1 MKNRT
6 DFGLNRRTFLSTSG
20 LGLLGASMSG
30 VLCNVPSK
38 GTDEA
43 IAGTLQPDGWKN
55 ILQEAKKYPKID
67 AHNHIWEGSNAE
79 QVDESCER

>member
-38 GTDEA
+38 EESDQTA
-43 IAGTLQPDGWKN
+43 NTFQNDGWRA
-55 ILQEAKKYPKID
+55 IIASAKKYPITITGLV
-67 AHNHIWEGSNAE
+67 AMLLIT
-79 QVDESCER
+79 